1 MVSGAV
7 HDSSVIAEL
16 TDVGMIF
23 VPSKDGRSHCPEEYT
38 YLKDIEIAAN
48 ILLES
53 VIELSK

>member
-1 MVSGAV
+1 MLFR
-7 HDSSVIAEL
+7 SSVIAEL

-23 VPSKDGRSHCPEEYT
+23 VPSKEGRSHCPEEYT
-38 YLKDIEIAAN
+38 LLKDIEIAAN